1 MDLLSD
7 PIRPTLRRLTGP
19 VVVGLL
25 AMFSFSLADTF
36 FVSLLGELPLAAI
49 SFTFPVT
56 FALISLTIGL
66 SIATSALVAH
76 AVGRSDQERASRVAT
91 TALVLTLVAVGLL
104 ALIGALVQDPLF
116 RAMGASG
123 AILSL
128 IHDYMNWWFAGC
140 VLLAL
145 PMVGNAVF
153 RARGDTRLPSLF
165 MLVGGLVNIVLD
177 PLLIFG
183 VGPLPRLEM
192 AGAAIASVIS
202 WLVGSLL
209 VLVMLK
215 RRQLLAPLSRVSR
228 ELLRRLLAIAVPAS
242 AANMLTPLAMAVLT
256 AMVAQHGPLAV
267 AAFGVN
273 SRIETMATVLILA
286 LSMSLPPLV
295 AQNHAAGLGYRAA
308 EGYNQAIRFVLWW
321 QALVYL
327 LLALVSPLIAQAF
340 ASSSDGQALVQQVLL
355 ILPLCYGAQGVIIL
369 SNSTLNA
376 LQRPATALLASV
388 ARFFLLVIP
397 GAWLGSH
404 WFGLTGL
411 FAGMVVGTL
420 LMALLSW
427 QICRRLFN
435 TSEGLA

>member
-7 PIRPTLRRLTGP
+7 PIGPTLKRLTSP
-19 VVVGLL
+19 VILGLL

-56 FALISLTIGL
+56 FTLISLTIGL

-76 AVGRSDQERASRVAT
+76 AVGRGDEARANRVASS
-91 TALVLTLVAVGLL
+91 ALLLTMLAVGVL
-104 ALIGALVQDPLF
+104 ALIGALIQEPLF
-116 RAMGASG
+116 RMLGASS
-123 AILSL
+123 ATLPL
-128 IHDYMNWWFAGC
+128 IHGYMDWWFAGC

-165 MLVGGLVNIVLD
+165 MLLGGLVNVILD

-183 VGPLPRLEM
+183 IGPFPRLEM
-192 AGAAIASVIS
+192 QGAAIASVIS
-202 WLVGSLL
+202 WLAGSLL
-209 VLVMLK
+209 VVGMLK
-215 RRQLLAPLSRVSR
+215 RRQLLAPLSRISR

-256 AMVAQHGPLAV
+256 AMAAQHGPLAV

-295 AQNHAAGLGYRAA
+295 AQNHAAGFNHRAA
-308 EGYNQAIRFVLWW
+308 EGYRQAIRFVLWW
-321 QALVYL
+321 QALIYV
-327 LLALVSPLIAQAF
+327 LLALLSPLIARAF
-340 ASSSDGQALVQQVLL
+340 ASSSDGQALVQQALL
-355 ILPLCYGAQGVIIL
+355 ILPLCYGAQGVVIL

-376 LQRPATALLASV
+376 LQRPGSALLASV
-388 ARFFLLVIP
+388 ARFFVLVIP
-397 GAWLGSH
+397 AAWLGSH
-404 WFGLTGL
+404 CYGLPGML
-411 FAGMVVGTL
+411 AGMVVGTV

-427 QICRRLFN
+427 QICRRLFT

>member
-56 FALISLTIGL
+56 FTLISLTIGL

-76 AVGRSDQERASRVAT
+76 AVGSGDQERANRVASS
-91 TALVLTLVAVGLL
+91 ALVLTLAAVGSL
-104 ALIGALVQDPLF
+104 ALIGALVQESLF
-116 RAMGASG
+116 RAMGAST
-123 AILSL
+123 AILPL

-165 MLVGGLVNIVLD
+165 MLLGGLVNIVLD
-177 PLLIFG
+177 PLMIFG
-183 VGPLPRLEM
+183 VGPFPRLEM

-209 VLVMLK
+209 VLVML
-215 RRQLLAPLSRVSR
+215 RHRQLLAPLSRVSR

-295 AQNHAAGLGYRAA
+295 AQNHAAGLGHRVV
-308 EGYNQAIRFVLWW
+308 EGYGHAIRFVLWW
-321 QALVYL
+321 QALIYL
-327 LLALVSPLIAQAF
+327 LLALVSPLIARAF
-340 ASSSDGQALVQQVLL
+340 ASSSEGQALVQQVLL

-376 LQRPATALLASV
+376 LQRPATALLASA

-397 GAWLGSH
+397 AAWLGSH

-411 FAGMVVGTL
+411 FTGMVVGTV

-427 QICRRLFN
+427 QICRRLFI

>member
-56 FALISLTIGL
+56 FTLISLTIGL
-66 SIATSALVAH
+66 SIATSALVAS
-76 AVGRSDQERASRVAT
+76 AVGSGDETQARRVAT
-91 TALVLTLVAVGLL
+91 NALVLTVVAVGAL
-104 ALIGALVQDPLF
+104 ALVGALSQEPLF
-116 RAMGASG
+116 RAMGASP
-123 AILSL
+123 AILPL
-128 IHDYMNWWFAGC
+128 IHGYMDWWFAGC

-165 MLVGGLVNIVLD
+165 MLVGGGVNVILD

-183 VGPLPRLEM
+183 LGPFPRLEM
-192 AGAAIASVIS
+192 QGAAIASVLS

-209 VLVMLK
+209 VLLMLK
-215 RRQLLAPLSRVSR
+215 RRQLVAAVAQISR
-228 ELLRRLLAIAVPAS
+228 ELLGRLLAIALPAS

-273 SRIETMATVLILA
+273 SRIETIATVLILA

-295 AQNHAAGLGYRAA
+295 AQNHAAGLGHRVA
-308 EGYNQAIRFVLWW
+308 EGYGQAIRFVLWW
-321 QALVYL
+321 QAIIYL
-327 LLALVSPLIAQAF
+327 LLALLSPLIARAF
-340 ASSSDGQALVQQVLL
+340 ASSSEGQALVQQVLL
-355 ILPLCYGAQGVIIL
+355 ILPLCYGAQGVVIL

-376 LQRPATALLASV
+376 LQRPATALLASL
-388 ARFFLLVIP
+388 ARFFVLVIP
-397 GAWLGSH
+397 AAWVGSQ
-404 WFGLTGL
+404 WFGLSGL
-411 FAGMVVGTL
+411 LTGMVVGTL
-420 LMALLSW
+420 VMALVSW
-427 QICRRLFN
+427 QICRRLFRAQ
-435 TSEGLA
+435 EGLA